1 MPGVYRKLIAL
12 TAELALQ
19 AAFYYGGPN
28 SERVPQGRPLAEL
41 SAQVQGWSME
51 REQSVDSGTQ
61 VVLKADDLLSRVY
74 ANGSRGESADLFI
87 AYFRS
92 QRTGQTAHSP
102 KNCLPGNGY
111 EPLATG
117 YLTVRVP
124 GRDGPVRI
132 NRDVVARGD
141 DKRIVLYWYQSG
153 RRVIASEYEAKL
165 WLTLDSIRYRR
176 SDTAL
181 VRVVVPVGPAGD
193 DAATRSG
200 VDFIRGL
207 FPLLGPLIPS

>member
-1 MPGVYRKLIAL
+1 MPGADRKLVLL
-12 TAELALQ
+12 TAVLALEG
-19 AAFYYGGPN
+19 AAFYSGMRP
-28 SERVPQGRPLAEL
+28 EKVPLGRPLAEL
-41 SAQVQGWSME
+41 STQVRGWTVE
-51 REQSVDSGTQ
+51 REQPVDSVTQ
-61 VVLKADDLLSRVY
+61 IVLKADDLLSRVY
-74 ANGSRGESADLFI
+74 ANEARRESADLFI

-111 EPLATG
+111 EPVATG
-117 YLTVRVP
+117 FLSVTLP
-124 GRDGPVRI
+124 GRAQPVRI

-141 DKRIVLYWYQSG
+141 DRRVVLYWYQSG

-181 VRVVVPVGPAGD
+181 VRVVVPVGSAGD
-193 DAATRSG
+193 EAATNSG
-200 VDFIRGL
+200 VDFIRGI
-207 FPLLGPLIPS
+207 FPLLGPHIPS